1 LRDRYPELAAR
12 NANVAVIAAG
22 LPAMAK
28 DFQEEYRLPFPV
40 LVDTPRATYAALG
53 LKRATGR
60 EVLMTSLREAVLLR
74 GAFKLLKHGVG
85 LPEQDQSVLQ
95 LGGAL
100 VVAPGGKVK
109 LVHRAGELSDNVPVD
124 TLLGALS

>member
-1 LRDRYPELAAR
+1 
-12 NANVAVIAAG
+12 
-22 LPAMAK
+22 MAK

-53 LKRATGR
+53 LKRATMG
-60 EVLMTSLREAVLLR
+60 EVARTSLREAVLVR
-74 GAFKLLKHGVG
+74 GALKVLQHGWG
-85 LPEQDQSVLQ
+85 TPKPKQSFFQ

-109 LVHRAGELSDNVPVD
+109 LVHRASEVSDNVPVD
-124 TLLGALS
+124 ALLEALS

>member
-1 LRDRYPELAAR
+1 LRDRYPELAAKG
-12 NANVAVIAAG
+12 ANVAVIAAG
-22 LPAMAK
+22 FPAMAK

-53 LKRATGR
+53 LKRATR
-60 EVLMTSLREAVLLR
+60 LAVLWWSLRELALVRGAVLLAR
-74 GAFKLLKHGVG
+74 RGVG
-85 LPEQDQSVLQ
+85 MPKKKQSVLQ

-109 LVHRAGELSDNVPVD
+109 LVHRAEETKDNVPVD
-124 TLLGALS
+124 ALLEALG